1 MKSQAIEADPVV
13 LATVLQRE
21 TCVCAHMS
29 NVNGFFF
36 GGGGG
41 SEVAE
46 NGDTR
51 YSVYFFLEVVRSSR

>member
-21 TCVCAHMS
+21 TCVCAHIS
-29 NVNGFFF
+29 NVNGFWW
-36 GGGGG
+36 GG

-46 NGDTR
+46 YGDKL